1 MVDGDA
7 AQRNATTPAEL
18 NLNSFETLLHLRTD
32 SRKVVHVPQTY
43 SPVDVDEE
51 KVFDGDATDSHNESA
66 ALLAVRNTPV
76 EAPPL
81 PLPPTVPMFH
91 RFIGGGPLG
100 RNPLDPKPLDLNEVS
115 LFCCPVQS
123 DTQP

>member
-51 KVFDGDATDSHNESA
+51 KVVDGDATDSHNESA

-76 EAPPL
+76 EAPPH
-81 PLPPTVPMFH
+81 PPTPPQF
-91 RFIGGGPLG
+91 PCSTDLLG
-100 RNPLDPKPLDLNEVS
+100 EVHWAETHW
-115 LFCCPVQS
+115 
-123 DTQP
+123 TQNHWT